1 MQCIFNC
8 MHKYGHEEEGKE
20 KYLYTY
26 ISPPSNSAEH
36 AQRLC
41 ITEQIPTT
49 PHKHQFDKL

>member
-1 MQCIFNC
+1 